1 MSTDSKQIFVYKNV
15 EIVYADV
22 SCMPPKKNKT
32 RIAQHTI
39 FLAKFR
45 QRERERKRNKKKRQ
59 LEK

>member
-45 QRERERKRNKKKRQ
+45 QREREKETKKKRQ